1 MSEQPTQEFD
11 LAQELRDLGERIK
24 TLLQVARDHPQTRE
38 FERQVSQAMK
48 DLGENV
54 DRAIKSA
61 KEDEHVKNVGAQVK
75 QAADSFKQSGA
86 TEDIARGLAKGVRA
100 LNDQIQ
106 RAIDDANKPT
116 PKE

>member
-1 MSEQPTQEFD
+1 MSEQQSQEID

-24 TLLQVARDHPQTRE
+24 TLLQVARDHPRTKE
-38 FERQVSQAMK
+38 FESQVSQAMK

-61 KEDEHVKNVGAQVK
+61 KDDAHVKNVGAQVK

-86 TEDIARGLAKGVRA
+86 AEDLARGLAKGVRA
-100 LNDQIQ
+100 LNEQMQ